1 MKKMTPLD
9 RYQATKQWKLTI
21 DSVERNADGSDTAPT
36 IMFLLFVPCCVLFGL
51 GIIGILTMWIQ
62 GYSTRGLIITLV
74 GFGGIIFLSL
84 LSDLIEREWF
94 SMFKGFID
102 SPGGALIL
110 ATILTIPTIVIGIVI
125 SLVVG
130 LNV

>member
-9 RYQATKQWKLTI
+9 RYQAIKQWKLSI
-21 DSVERNADGSDTAPT
+21 DSAERNEGSDTEPT
-36 IMFLLFVPCCVLFGL
+36 IMFLLFALCCVLFGL

-74 GFGGIIFLSL
+74 GFGGIILFSL
-84 LSDLIEREWF
+84 LSDLIEGEWF
-94 SMFKGFID
+94 SMFKGFIE
-102 SPGGALIL
+102 SPIGALIL

-130 LNV
+130 LNI